1 MKKRFICNCILIIV
15 GNDHIAF
22 SLCNRRNYEQ
32 LLKYR
37 CGTDKLKN
45 EIRHTEYI
53 QVWIYFSFSFN
64 TYNQES
70 EIPIPVI
77 KLFRHSKNS
86 TQKQSRPN
94 NKTDKTMREDRLIQE
109 NQGHRDK
116 ETHVIF

>member
-1 MKKRFICNCILIIV
+1 MSNSLNIAVGLTNSKMK
-15 GNDHIAF
+15 
-22 SLCNRRNYEQ
+22 S
-32 LLKYR
+32 
-37 CGTDKLKN
+37 
-45 EIRHTEYI
+45 EYV
-53 QVWIYFSFSFN
+53 QVWIYFSFN

>member
-1 MKKRFICNCILIIV
+1 MSNSLNIAV
-15 GNDHIAF
+15 GLTNSKIK
-22 SLCNRRNYEQ
+22 S
-32 LLKYR
+32 
-37 CGTDKLKN
+37 
-45 EIRHTEYI
+45 EYVH
-53 QVWIYFSFSFN
+53 VWIYFSFN

-94 NKTDKTMREDRLIQE
+94 NKTDKTMREDCLIQE

>member
-1 MKKRFICNCILIIV
+1 MSNSLNIAVGLINSKMK
-15 GNDHIAF
+15 
-22 SLCNRRNYEQ
+22 S
-32 LLKYR
+32 
-37 CGTDKLKN
+37 
-45 EIRHTEYI
+45 EYVH
-53 QVWIYFSFSFN
+53 VWIYFSLN

-70 EIPIPVI
+70 EIPIAVI

-94 NKTDKTMREDRLIQE
+94 NKTDKTMREDCLIQE

>member
-45 EIRHTEYI
+45 EIRIRTRMDL
-53 QVWIYFSFSFN
+53 FSFN

-94 NKTDKTMREDRLIQE
+94 NKTDKTMREDCLIQE